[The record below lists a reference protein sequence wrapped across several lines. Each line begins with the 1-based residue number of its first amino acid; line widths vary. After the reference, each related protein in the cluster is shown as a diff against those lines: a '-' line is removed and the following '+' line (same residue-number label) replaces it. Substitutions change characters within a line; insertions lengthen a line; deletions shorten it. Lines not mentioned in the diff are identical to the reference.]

1 MTIALI
7 YPPTCDP
14 TAPYLSLP
22 TLAAWLRARGKRVTP
37 IDANVEA
44 YDGLLQRVVMEKTA
58 QKIQDHLKKLDKKP
72 SLDHRDQIHYVRL
85 WEAAET
91 LSWVPKAMDD
101 AVAVLRDRTG
111 KRFFKGPDYEA
122 AVQTVQ
128 AGLNLVGAACHPLFL
143 DFTRYRTPFSLLTPE
158 QIKADAAP
166 EKNPFHA
173 CFTSIGDRLALEN
186 PILIGISMVFP
197 GQVQP
202 GFSLAYYLKARF
214 PGIHMTVG
222 GPAMTQIL
230 VRQSP
235 ENRVRILGP
244 FDSAVLYEGEQALLD
259 LAHTLAAGEKPE
271 RIITGKTDT
280 RLDRLPPPDFE
291 GLPLD
296 LYFSPELVLPYDPT
310 RGCYW
315 GKCAFCHYGLCSS
328 GTARYRERKISDM
341 TAHLRDLS
349 SRHQCRNFYFSQDA
363 FLPATARTL
372 SLALQKES
380 INIRWSSDMR
390 PEKTLT
396 KDCCRDLKV
405 GGALSIALGIESAS
419 PRVLKLIHKG
429 ISPDTMQAAVKNL
442 AKAGIAV
449 EAMCFN
455 AFPTETLA
463 EAKTTLQFIRDLK
476 KDIALFIC
484 GRFGLWHGSHVAL
497 HPEQYQIRKIWQLA
511 GDELGTALFYESSGP
526 SRSPEDQD
534 RIDDAIDS
542 LSRQWWLHD
551 YPWAGSLSTAHTLL
565 WYACFGR
572 DIFKG
577 QAKIQRRMALP
588 KQKPELKSRYDIQKI
603 RRRTGNHE
611 AGIWEHLI
619 HGQKAVDRDR
629 YEALAKALPHV
640 YPVKKSRNRKTGFNS
655 GGKK

>member
-22 TLAAWLRARGKRVTP
+22 TLTAWLRAHGKRVIP

-44 YDGLLQRVVMEKTA
+44 YDGLLRRTTLEKA
-58 QKIQDHLKKLDKKP
+58 VQKIRDHLKKLDKKP
-72 SLDHRDQIHYVRL
+72 FLDHRDQLHYVRL

-91 LSWVPKAMDD
+91 LFWVPKALDH

-111 KRFFKGPDYEA
+111 KRFFNGPDYET

-128 AGLNLVGAACHPLFL
+128 AGLNLIGAAHHPLSL
-143 DFTRYRTPFSLLTPE
+143 DFTGYRTPFSLLTPD

-166 EKNPFHA
+166 EKNPFYA
-173 CFTSIGDRLALEN
+173 CFQAIEDRLALET

-202 GFSLAYYLKARF
+202 GFSLAYHLKARF
-214 PGIHMTVG
+214 PGIHVTVG

-230 VRQSP
+230 VRQTP
-235 ENRVRILGP
+235 EAQIRILGP
-244 FDSAVLYEGEQALLD
+244 FDSAVLYEGEEALLA
-259 LAHTLAAGEKPE
+259 LANTLAAGEKPE
-271 RIITGKTDT
+271 RVITGKTDT
-280 RLDRLPPPDFE
+280 RLDRLPAPDFE

-315 GKCAFCHYGLCSS
+315 GKCAFCHYGLCRE
-328 GTARYRERKISDM
+328 GTAQYRERRIEDM

-372 SLALQKES
+372 SLALGKE
-380 INIRWSSDMR
+380 NLDIRWSSDMR

-396 KDCCRDLKV
+396 KDCCRDLKD

-429 ISPDTMQAAVKNL
+429 ITPETMRAAVENL
-442 AKAGIAV
+442 AGQGIAV

-455 AFPTETLA
+455 AFPTETPA
-463 EAKTTLQFIRDLK
+463 EAKITLQFIRDLK

-534 RIDDAIDS
+534 RIDDAVDA

-565 WYACFGR
+565 WYARAGR

-577 QAKIQRRMALP
+577 QAGIQRRMALP
-588 KQKPELKSRYDIQKI
+588 EQKSGRKSRYDIQKLRHQAGI
-603 RRRTGNHE
+603 HE
-611 AGIWEHLI
+611 AGIWEQLI
-619 HGQKAVDRDR
+619 HGLKAVGRKQ

-655 GGKK
+655 GEKR